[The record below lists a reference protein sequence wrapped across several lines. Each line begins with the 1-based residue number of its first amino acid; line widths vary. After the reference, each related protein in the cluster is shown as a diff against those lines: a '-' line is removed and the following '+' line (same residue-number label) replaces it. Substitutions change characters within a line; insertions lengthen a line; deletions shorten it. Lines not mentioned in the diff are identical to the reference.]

1 MFLQTEVEKF
11 NNHYISPDLHDINMT
26 NILNYKMLEYVT
38 QEFTFI
44 AENLW
49 NKYSKLVN
57 ITKHSKAW

>member
-44 AENLW
+44 AENL
-49 NKYSKLVN
+49 
-57 ITKHSKAW
+57 